1 VIIFVLVLLLVATIL
16 NALAPLIARLTQ
28 VAVSREREYLAD
40 ATAVELGRNP
50 AALEGALLKAA
61 ESDRVLQAA
70 NRATAPLWFVNPIR
84 ATEERA
90 SRIFSTHPRTI
101 DRVNR
106 LRSLQGLPPLPD
118 DPKIHEAL
126 G

>member
-1 VIIFVLVLLLVATIL
+1 MLLLVATVL
-16 NALAPLIARLTQ
+16 NAIAPLFARLTQ
-28 VAVSREREYLAD
+28 VAVSRQREYLAD

-61 ESDRVLQAA
+61 RSHTELVAA

-84 ATEERA
+84 AWEKRA
-90 SRIFSTHPRTI
+90 SGIFSTHPRTI

-106 LRSLQGLPPLPD
+106 LRELRGQPPLAD
-118 DPKIHEAL
+118 DPTIQEDVD
-126 G
+126 